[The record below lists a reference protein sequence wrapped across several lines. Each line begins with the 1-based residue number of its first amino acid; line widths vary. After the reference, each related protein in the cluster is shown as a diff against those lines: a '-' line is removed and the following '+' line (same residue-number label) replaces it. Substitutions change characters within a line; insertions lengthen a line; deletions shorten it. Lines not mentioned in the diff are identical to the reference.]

1 MLAGRKPGDRR
12 VRIDRPRSR
21 YFRYVAPGVIEA
33 KAAADEGHTRRERR
47 TVAVR
52 HAFFG
57 HPLPSEADL
66 TERLPKW
73 KALPIFSSDV
83 MSSVAYASEASMFTL
98 AAAGAVA
105 YGYLMPISLLIVVL
119 LAIVTI
125 SYRQTIRAYPNGGGS
140 YIVAKA
146 NLGPLAGL
154 VAAAALL
161 TDYVLT
167 VAVSVSAGVYNLAS
181 ALVILRGYEVPLIV
195 IAILLVMAVNLRGLR
210 ESGTIFAAPTY
221 IFVGMMLLML
231 GVGIAQTLLGNP
243 PQAPTVV
250 PAAIPLE
257 GMSLLLLMRAFA
269 DGCSAMTGTEAV
281 ANGVPAF
288 KRPEAR
294 NAQQTMLVMA
304 TLLAIMFLGMS
315 FLVGVTGAVPAQNDS
330 ILSQIAAAVFA
341 GRTPLYYI
349 LMFATMGILILAA
362 QTSFADFPRLASILA
377 RDGYFPRQFSL
388 RGERLA
394 FNVGIVALAI
404 ISILLVIAFNGNV
417 NGLIPLYAIGVF
429 TAFTLSQSGMVRH
442 WQADRGP
449 NWRRNATINGVGAV
463 ATGVVA
469 VVFAIAKFGLGAWIV
484 LIIVPVLVVV
494 MLFIHREYSR
504 ESHGLEVRPE
514 MVFSGSRRP
523 LRIVVAAPALTRAV
537 IQAVK
542 VAETMSE
549 QVDLVHVSFDLAEA
563 EEFRVRVERQL
574 PGVHTVVVESPYR
587 SLVRPLVRYLEV
599 SQAEDPERL
608 TIVLLPEHLPRHW
621 WDRLLYNS
629 QVHRI
634 RGELV
639 GRKDFVVLDAPYRR
653 DG

>member
-33 KAAADEGHTRRERR
+33 KAAADEGYTSLERR

-52 HAFFG
+52 HAFLG
-57 HPLPSEADL
+57 RPLPSEADL

-83 MSSVAYASEASMFTL
+83 MSSVAYAGEASMFTL

-105 YGYLMPISLLIVVL
+105 YGYLMPLSLLIVVL
-119 LAIVTI
+119 LAIVTT

-231 GVGIAQTLLGNP
+231 GVGIVQTLLGNP

-250 PAAIPLE
+250 TAAIPLE

-288 KRPEAR
+288 KRPEAH

-304 TLLAIMFLGMS
+304 TLLGIMFLGMS
-315 FLVGVTGAVPAQNDS
+315 YLVGVTGAVPAQNDS

-349 LMFATMGILILAA
+349 LMFATMGVLILAA

-442 WQADRGP
+442 WQADRGA

-463 ATGVVA
+463 ATGIVA

-484 LIIVPVLVVV
+484 LIIVPVLVGV

-514 MVFSGSRRP
+514 MVFSGPRRP

-563 EEFRVRVERQL
+563 EEFRERVERQL

-629 QVHRI
+629 HVHRI